1 MLGQWKN
8 LDENYQNSWITFI
21 KSFQNV
27 GSVTPKN
34 SIKKNGFLDP
44 TLIDF
49 LESKKTPF
57 SFRSSIKK
65 LLKPPQ
71 PEFLNNV
78 ERAVIA
84 ETKQALSTL
93 AEVGEYSTEPYGWFP
108 KTPKAVSDYMG
119 KFDWTKP
126 WGAGGQT
133 AALSVFFSLEASR
146 TIEKTDVK
154 SLQNSARQF
163 YRSISDSETGGYF
176 TGSPPN
182 HSMLINGAMKVLTA
196 FDWLEEPIHYPER
209 LIDTILAQ
217 LPHPEGCH
225 LVDAVYVLYR
235 CSSQTSQSRDKIKK
249 YCLSV
254 LDMIEAHHKEDGG
267 FSYNIGSA
275 QTSYYGLPISK
286 GLNESDIHGTILL
299 TWALAMIF
307 DLVNAEH
314 QWKIIKP

>member
-1 MLGQWKN
+1 M
-8 LDENYQNSWITFI
+8 NSA
-21 KSFQNV
+21 
-27 GSVTPKN
+27 
-34 SIKKNGFLDP
+34 
-44 TLIDF
+44 
-49 LESKKTPF
+49 
-57 SFRSSIKK
+57 
-65 LLKPPQ
+65 
-71 PEFLNNV
+71 
-78 ERAVIA
+78 ERAIIA

-93 AEVGEYSTEPYGWFP
+93 AEVGASSNMPYGWYP
-108 KTPKAVSDYMG
+108 KTPEAVSDYMG
-119 KFDWTKP
+119 NFDWNKP

-133 AALSVFFSLEASR
+133 AALPVLFALEASR
-146 TIEKTDVK
+146 SMPASEVNGLQEAASAFFKSITDE
-154 SLQNSARQF
+154 
-163 YRSISDSETGGYF
+163 ETGGYF
-176 TGSPPN
+176 TGAVPEHGS
-182 HSMLINGAMKVLTA
+182 LVNGAMKVLTA
-196 FDWLEEPIHYPER
+196 LDWLSEPIHYPDR
-209 LIDTILAQ
+209 LIETTLKQPPRAD
-217 LPHPEGCH
+217 GCH
-225 LVDAVYVLYR
+225 LVDAVYVLHR